1 MYCEGIL
8 PDIITF
14 VYALKSCGSLGAT
27 KRGRK
32 LHAEL
37 ERQGLLDRE
46 LVIGNTLIQMYAD
59 CDSLAIAQQVFDK
72 LSSRNAVSWNVL
84 IGGYAEH
91 GHGEEALMCFE
102 EMQIEGV
109 SPSPFTFICS
119 LKACASTGLTEWG
132 RELHSK
138 IERQGLFDGDIVVG
152 NSLVTMYAKC
162 GFLERARHVFAN
174 LGCDF
179 MECLND
185 RLCRTLRLNILKWF
199 SR

>member
-14 VYALKSCGSLGAT
+14 VYALKYCGSMSAT

-32 LHAEL
+32 LRAEL
-37 ERQGLLDRE
+37 ERQGLLDKE
-46 LVIGNTLIQMYAD
+46 LVIGNTLIQMYAY
-59 CDSLAIAQQVFDK
+59 CDSLAIAEQVFEK
-72 LSSRNAVSWNVL
+72 HSSRIAVSLNVL

-91 GHGEEALMCFE
+91 GRGEEALMCF
-102 EMQIEGV
+102 

-138 IERQGLFDGDIVVG
+138 TERQGLLDGDIVVG

-162 GFLERARHVFAN
+162 GFLERVAHVFDKLPVLDVISWNA
-174 LGCDF
+174 LMTGSV
-179 MECLND
+179 EH
-185 RLCRTLRLNILKWF
+185 
-199 SR
+199 